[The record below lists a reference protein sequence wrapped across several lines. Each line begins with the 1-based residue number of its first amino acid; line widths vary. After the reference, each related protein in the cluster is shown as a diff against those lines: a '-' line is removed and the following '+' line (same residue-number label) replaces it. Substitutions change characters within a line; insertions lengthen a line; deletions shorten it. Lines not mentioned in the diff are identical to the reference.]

1 MAELEY
7 TVERIEGDDSITVIS
22 ENGDI
27 RFVSVGEAINAGD
40 TILSFEGGQ
49 VVLTAGGQ
57 NIVIDNSVD
66 VFITADLASQQG
78 NQDDEAEEINV
89 DDDFLA
95 ALDGDGD
102 LLDSLESTAAGSDSS
117 GQDTDGSS
125 FVRVERISEDVDP
138 VAFEYAQT
146 GNDSV
151 QLETQE
157 VSAADFDIEFDLG
170 SVINEVTP
178 TFVGTTSAPAG
189 SVVDVLI
196 TDQNGTT
203 QNVISVVQDD
213 GTFTVN
219 VGNALPEGTFT
230 VEASITDNAG
240 NTTTV
245 SVSSSVDITAPII
258 ADLTV
263 EAGNNTP
270 AISGSTDAEP
280 GTAVV
285 VTLIDGNGDSQV
297 LNSVVQGDGS
307 FSAIPESPLVDGDF
321 TLVAQVTDNA
331 GNTTSATSTGNVD
344 TTAPVVTDTT
354 TTDNNSDTPTFTG
367 TTNAE
372 PGSAVTMTV
381 TDANGDSQVMNAVVQ
396 EDGSYSASPAN
407 ALAQGEFTLVTEITD
422 NAGNTSSDTST
433 GNVDTSAPVV
443 TDTTTTDNNSDTP
456 TFTGTTNAEPG
467 SAVTMTVTDA
477 NGDSQVM
484 NAVVQEDGSYSAS
497 PANAL
502 AQGEFTLVTEVTDSA
517 VNTSSDTTTGNI
529 DSLPPTLTVDA
540 PDNSNDAT
548 LTITGTTDA
557 PVNSVVNLMITGNN
571 GAVQT
576 LNATVQENGTYSV
589 EVPVDLAEGNYSAAA
604 TVSDTAGNEAIA
616 NDTGSVDT
624 ILPTLTVDAPDDS
637 NDVTPTIT
645 GTTDAPVNSVVNLTI
660 TGNNGA
666 VQTLNA
672 TVQAN
677 GTYSAEVPTDLAE
690 GRYTV
695 AATVADAA
703 GNEANASDTG
713 SVDTILPTLTV
724 DAPDDSN
731 DVTPTITG
739 TTDAPVNSV
748 VNLTITGN
756 NGAVQTL
763 NATVQ
768 ANGTYS
774 AEVPTDLAE
783 GRYTVAATVADA
795 AGNEANAS
803 DTGNIDTIAP
813 TLTLDALGITNDSTP
828 LITGASDADADT
840 SINIT
845 VTDNNGIVQTFNT
858 SVQADGR
865 FSVELNDPLPD
876 GPYTVSATVEDEAGN
891 LTTSTA
897 NGEINTAVPSLS
909 LNEPQS
915 GNDATPTVSG
925 NTDAAVGTVVNITVT
940 DQNGAIQTLT
950 ALVQNDGSFSID
962 VPVILA
968 DGAYSVD
975 ARVGD
980 GLGNDA
986 QVSGSGNIDT
996 SAPTITVDVP
1006 DNSNDGT
1013 PTITGTTDAP
1023 VNSVVNLTITGNNGA
1038 VQTLNA
1044 TVQANGTYSAAVPAD
1059 LAEGSYSVQATI
1071 TDTAGNEASAS
1082 DTGSVDTIAPTLT
1095 VDAPDNSGDAT
1106 PTITGS
1112 TDAPVNSVVNLTVT
1126 DSNDA
1131 VQTVNAIVQTN
1142 GTYSAAVPVDLA
1154 EGNYSVSATVADAA
1168 GNETIANDTGS
1179 VDTVAPTLTVDA
1191 PDNSNDATPTIT
1203 GTSNEPDNAVV
1214 SLLVTDEAGV
1224 EQVLSATVLSG
1235 VYSVDVPDEL
1245 AEGTYTVD
1253 ASITDGAGNETTAN
1267 DTGSVDTV
1275 APSILVNA
1283 PDNTNDTTP
1292 TITGS
1297 TDAAPGSTVS
1307 IIVTGSNAA
1316 EQTFN
1321 AVVQLDG
1328 SFTADVPSALAD
1340 GNFSVSATVQD
1351 EAGNSTTVNDSGSID
1366 SAVPSLTLT
1375 APDNTNDD
1383 TPTIS
1388 GTTDVLLN
1396 GSTVNIFVMDSGG
1409 VVQNLT
1415 ALVQPDGSFS
1425 VDVLASMADGNY
1437 SVTATIDDGSG
1448 NIASASDSGNIDTLA
1463 PSLNLVMPTGSDDAT
1478 PEINGST
1485 NALPGTSVAIV
1496 VTDSAGV
1503 IQNLTAIVQANGSYA
1518 IEVPLALAEG
1528 GYSVS
1533 ATVADAAGNETI
1545 ANDTGSV
1552 DTVAPTLTVDAPD
1565 NSNDATPTITGTS
1578 NEPDNAVVSLLVTD
1592 EAGVEQVLSATV
1604 LSGVYS
1610 VDVPDE
1616 LAEGTYT
1623 VDASIT
1629 DGAGNETTAN
1639 DTGSVDTVAPTL
1651 TVDAPDNS
1659 SDATPTIT
1667 GSTDAPVNS
1676 VVSITITGSN
1686 DAVQTVNATVQANGT
1701 YSVDVPSD
1709 LVEGSYTVQASI
1721 TDAAGNETI
1730 VSDTGNVDTV
1740 APTLTVD
1747 APDNSND
1754 ATPRITGETNAPVA
1768 STVTITV
1775 TGSNSVEQN
1784 LTAIVQPDGSFH
1796 VDVPSAL
1803 AEGGYSVSATVA
1815 DAAGNETIANDTGS
1829 VDTVAPTLTVDA
1841 PDNSNDATPTITGTS
1856 NEPDNAVVS
1865 LLVTDEAGV
1874 EQVLSATVLSGV
1886 YSVDVPDELAEG
1898 TYTVDASITDGA
1910 GNETTANDTGS
1921 VDTQGPTIS
1930 LTVLGDVDAG
1940 VPIISGTCSEP
1951 QGTLISVTLTDT
1963 DDVEFTLSAFVG
1975 EGGLFTVVIPAT
1987 IADGD
1992 ATAVISVTDVAGNE
2006 TIVNATVP
2014 IDLTAPVV
2022 ILDKLGEI
2030 DVEANL
2036 PSITGSCSEPQGTV
2050 ISFTLTDSDDNDF
2063 TFSTVVG
2070 VDGLFTVLIPIGV
2083 AEGDAAVIVS
2093 VTDIA
2098 GNETLVNATVP
2109 IDVTAPLVV
2118 LDKLGEID
2126 VNLGLPVITG
2136 TCNEPQ
2142 GTLITVTLND
2152 ALGIDH
2158 TLTTTVG
2165 VGGLFT
2171 VAVPVTVAEGDAAV
2185 IVSVTDIAG
2194 NETLVN
2200 ATVPIDVTAPLV
2212 VLDKLG
2218 EIDVNLGLP
2227 VITGTC
2233 NEPQGTLI
2241 TVTLNDA
2248 LGIDHTLTTTV
2259 GVGGLFTVA
2268 VPVTVAEGDAAVIV
2282 SVTDIAGNETLVNA
2296 TVPIDV
2302 TAPLVVLDKLGEID
2316 VNLGLPV
2323 ITGTCNEPQ
2332 GTLITVTLNDAL
2344 GIDHTLTTTVGVGG
2358 LFTVAVPVTVA
2369 EGDAAVIVSVT
2380 DIAGNETLVNAT
2392 VPIDVTA
2399 PLVVLDKLGE
2409 IDVNLGLPV
2418 ITGTC
2423 NEPVGTLVTLTLTDS
2438 GGTDHILSSSVQAG
2452 GLILVEVPLVLAQVI
2467 EGNIGIS
2474 LSVADEAGNTTT
2486 TNDTGLID
2494 VTAPLLTLDN
2504 LDLTNLLT
2512 LGPLLTGTSSEPSGT
2527 IVSVSISA
2535 LGIVTIE
2542 TQAIV
2547 QEGGGFGIQLGLGLP
2562 SVIDIEASVT
2572 DLSGNTT
2579 TVLNN
2584 YSLLGGLF
2592 DESPALSA
2600 KAAPDTIE
2608 ADDNLLSF
2616 TLGSEEKI
2624 DLTFTPETTQA
2635 EPITESSE
2643 VSLDM
2648 AELISDPADELFTS
2662 PEDTQIVSVIKS
2674 ADTSS
2679 TPESATETLSV
2690 SLADQELMKSLIQNN
2705 SLTIDA

>member
-1 MAELEY
+1 M
-7 TVERIEGDDSITVIS
+7 
-22 ENGDI
+22 
-27 RFVSVGEAINAGD
+27 
-40 TILSFEGGQ
+40 
-49 VVLTAGGQ
+49 
-57 NIVIDNSVD
+57 
-66 VFITADLASQQG
+66 
-78 NQDDEAEEINV
+78 
-89 DDDFLA
+89 
-95 ALDGDGD
+95 
-102 LLDSLESTAAGSDSS
+102 
-117 GQDTDGSS
+117 
-125 FVRVERISEDVDP
+125 
-138 VAFEYAQT
+138 
-146 GNDSV
+146 
-151 QLETQE
+151 
-157 VSAADFDIEFDLG
+157 
-170 SVINEVTP
+170 
-178 TFVGTTSAPAG
+178 
-189 SVVDVLI
+189 
-196 TDQNGTT
+196 
-203 QNVISVVQDD
+203 
-213 GTFTVN
+213 
-219 VGNALPEGTFT
+219 
-230 VEASITDNAG
+230 
-240 NTTTV
+240 
-245 SVSSSVDITAPII
+245 
-258 ADLTV
+258 
-263 EAGNNTP
+263 
-270 AISGSTDAEP
+270 
-280 GTAVV
+280 
-285 VTLIDGNGDSQV
+285 
-297 LNSVVQGDGS
+297 
-307 FSAIPESPLVDGDF
+307 
-321 TLVAQVTDNA
+321 
-331 GNTTSATSTGNVD
+331 
-344 TTAPVVTDTT
+344 
-354 TTDNNSDTPTFTG
+354 
-367 TTNAE
+367 
-372 PGSAVTMTV
+372 
-381 TDANGDSQVMNAVVQ
+381 
-396 EDGSYSASPAN
+396 
-407 ALAQGEFTLVTEITD
+407 
-422 NAGNTSSDTST
+422 
-433 GNVDTSAPVV
+433 DTSAPVV

-484 NAVVQEDGSYSAS
+484 NAVVQEGGGYSAS

-517 VNTSSDTTTGNI
+517 GNTSSDTTTGNI

-540 PDNSNDAT
+540 PDNSNDPT
-548 LTITGTTDA
+548 PTITGTTDA
-557 PVNSVVNLMITGNN
+557 PVNSVVNLTITGNN

-576 LNATVQENGTYSV
+576 LNATVQANGTYSV

-690 GRYTV
+690 GSYTV

-783 GRYTVAATVADA
+783 GSYTVAATVADA

-1071 TDTAGNEASAS
+1071 TDTAGNEASAN

-1142 GTYSAAVPVDLA
+1142 GTYSAAVPVYLA
-1154 EGNYSVSATVADAA
+1154 EGNYSVAATVADAA

-1267 DTGSVDTV
+1267 DTGNVDTV

-1388 GTTDVLLN
+1388 GTTDILLN
-1396 GSTVNIFVMDSGG
+1396 GSTVNISVMDSGG

-1463 PSLNLVMPTGSDDAT
+1463 PSLNLVMPTGSDDAS

-1518 IEVPLALAEG
+1518 IE
-1528 GYSVS
+1528 
-1533 ATVADAAGNETI
+1533 
-1545 ANDTGSV
+1545 
-1552 DTVAPTLTVDAPD
+1552 
-1565 NSNDATPTITGTS
+1565 
-1578 NEPDNAVVSLLVTD
+1578 
-1592 EAGVEQVLSATV
+1592 
-1604 LSGVYS
+1604 
-1610 VDVPDE
+1610 
-1616 LAEGTYT
+1616 
-1623 VDASIT
+1623 
-1629 DGAGNETTAN
+1629 
-1639 DTGSVDTVAPTL
+1639 
-1651 TVDAPDNS
+1651 
-1659 SDATPTIT
+1659 
-1667 GSTDAPVNS
+1667 
-1676 VVSITITGSN
+1676 
-1686 DAVQTVNATVQANGT
+1686 
-1701 YSVDVPSD
+1701 
-1709 LVEGSYTVQASI
+1709 
-1721 TDAAGNETI
+1721 
-1730 VSDTGNVDTV
+1730 
-1740 APTLTVD
+1740 
-1747 APDNSND
+1747 
-1754 ATPRITGETNAPVA
+1754 
-1768 STVTITV
+1768 
-1775 TGSNSVEQN
+1775 
-1784 LTAIVQPDGSFH
+1784 
-1796 VDVPSAL
+1796 VPSAL

-2070 VDGLFTVLIPIGV
+2070 VDGLFTVLIPIGVAEGDAAVIISVTDIAGNETLVNAIVPIDVTAPLVVLDKLGEIDVNLGLPVITGTCNEPLGTLITVTLNDALGIDHTLTTTVGVGGLFTVTVPVTVAEGDAAVIVSVTDIAGNETLVNATVPIDVTAPLVVLDKLGEIDVNLGLPVITGTCNEPQGTLITVTLNDALGIDHTLTTTVGVGGLFTVAVPVTVAEGDAAVIVSVTDIAGNETLVNATVPIDVTAPLVVLDKLGEIDVNLGLPVITGTCNEPQGTLITVTLNDALGIDHTLTTTVGVGGLFTVTVPVTV

-2423 NEPVGTLVTLTLTDS
+2423 NEPQGTLITVTLNDALGIDHTLTTTVGVGGLFTVAVPVTVAEGDAAVIVSVTDIAGNETLVNATVPIDVTAPLVVLDKLGEIDVNLGLPVITGTCNEPQGTLITVTLNDALGIDHTLTTTVGVGGLFTVTVPVTVAEGDAAVIVSVTDIAGNETLVNATVPIDVTAPLVVLDKLGEIDVNLGLPVITGTCNEPVGTLVTLTLTDS

-2512 LGPLLTGTSSEPSGT
+2512 LGPLLTGTSSEPAGT